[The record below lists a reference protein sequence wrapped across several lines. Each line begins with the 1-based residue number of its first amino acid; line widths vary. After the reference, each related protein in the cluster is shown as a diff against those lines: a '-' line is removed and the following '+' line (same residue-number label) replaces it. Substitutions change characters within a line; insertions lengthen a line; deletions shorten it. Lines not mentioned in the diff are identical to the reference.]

1 MACTPSPTIHLKPK
15 NDKMNKFL
23 AEILEQP
30 IALEKTLNYYTDL
43 VGKDVL
49 ESVKKVFNENNF
61 EQIVFTGMGSSYF
74 TSYAASSLFNSLEIP
89 SFVINTSELLHYN
102 ISILEKR
109 TVLICVSQS
118 GESFEIRELLK
129 VVPTSVFCIGISNEE
144 HSTLAKSANIV
155 LLSRAGREDM
165 TSTKSYI
172 STTLVS
178 FILGWS
184 ISGKWDDNK
193 VNAIH
198 KLIENF
204 KTNLVDYHLWVDKT
218 ITFLGELPAL
228 SIIARGPCISTAH
241 QSGLMF
247 KETTKIPAFGILG
260 GEFRHGPMEMVQEGF
275 KSILFAAKGKTL
287 TQSLKM
293 AEDIARFGGKVVLIT
308 NTETNLTHNNIL
320 TVYIEEQ
327 DEFLFSIQS
336 IIPIQL
342 FLDSYA
348 KQKGFEA
355 GSFAHGTKVTEV
367 E

>member
-1 MACTPSPTIHLKPK
+1 
-15 NDKMNKFL
+15 MNKFL

-30 IALEKTLNYYTDL
+30 SALKSTLDHYVDFEGKDALESIKRAI
-43 VGKDVL
+43 KD
-49 ESVKKVFNENNF
+49 NNF

-74 TSYAASSLFNSLEIP
+74 TSYAASTLFNTLKIP
-89 SFVINTSELLHYN
+89 SFVINASELLHYN
-102 ISILEKR
+102 ISLIEKK
-109 TVLICVSQS
+109 TLLICFSQS

-129 VVPTSVFCIGISNEE
+129 ILPTSVFCVGISNEE
-144 HSTLAKSANIV
+144 HSTLSESSNIV
-155 LLSRAGREDM
+155 LLSKAGKEDM

-184 ISGKWDDNK
+184 LAGKWNVDK
-193 VNAIH
+193 VNAIYR
-198 KLIENF
+198 LIENF
-204 KTNLVDYHLWVDKT
+204 ETNLKNYDSWVDET
-218 ITFLGELPAL
+218 IEFLGELPAL
-228 SIIARGPCISTAH
+228 TIIARGPSISTAM

-260 GEFRHGPMEMVQEGF
+260 GEFRHGPMEMVQKGF
-275 KSILFAAKGKTL
+275 KSILFAPKGKTL
-287 TQSLKM
+287 DQNFKM
-293 AEDIARFGGKVVLIT
+293 AEDIAHFGGKVLLVT
-308 NTETNLTHNNIL
+308 NAETKPVHDNIL
-320 TVYIEEQ
+320 VLSIEVE

-342 FLDSYA
+342 FIDSYT

-355 GSFAHGTKVTEV
+355 GSFTHGSKVTEV